1 MKQILIADARK
12 ENILSAMLILESNS
26 IIFPAKSKNWMM
38 KVLKCKNIDLIIL
51 NTSIAGADTLGVMK
65 KIRKSEK
72 YKNVPFVI
80 TGGSTI
86 NEIDIVTQCIQME
99 KCEAIVLPF
108 DNEELLEMVESL

>member
-1 MKQILIADARK
+1 MKQILIADTKK

-51 NTSIAGADTLGVMK
+51 NTSIANTDTIEIIK

-72 YKNVPFVI
+72 
-80 TGGSTI
+80 
-86 NEIDIVTQCIQME
+86 
-99 KCEAIVLPF
+99 
-108 DNEELLEMVESL
+108 